1 MAKILLA
8 EDDASIRGFVTA
20 ALEKAGHQVTV
31 CVDGTE
37 ALSALES
44 DIRYDLLLTDIV
56 MPGLDGIELS
66 GRATKLHPNLKVIFI
81 TGFAAM
87 ATGQSD
93 IRNPQMRVVSKPFH
107 LAKLIEEVSRVL
119 QD

>member
-8 EDDASIRGFVTA
+8 EDDASIRGFVSA

-31 CVDGTE
+31 CENGSE
-37 ALSALES
+37 ALTALETHGN
-44 DIRYDLLLTDIV
+44 YDLLLTDIV

-66 GRATKLHPNLKVIFI
+66 GRATKLCPDLKVIFI

-87 ATGQSD
+87 ATGQAD
-93 IRNPQMRVVSKPFH
+93 LRNPQMRVVSKPFH
-107 LAKLIEEVSRVL
+107 LGKLIEEVTRVL
-119 QD
+119 QS